1 MNGETFLTM
10 LEKDLS
16 DDAPPS
22 NCVNN
27 LAVIQCDVKEII
39 FLFAFC
45 KFFSYF
51 FADDT
56 WLKNLLTIQSSMN
69 WNICNSLIMND
80 EVV

>member
-1 MNGETFLTM
+1 MNGETFSTM

-27 LAVIQCDVKEII
+27 LGVIQYDVKDII

-45 KFFSYF
+45 KLFFLLF

-56 WLKNLLTIQSSMN
+56 
-69 WNICNSLIMND
+69 
-80 EVV
+80 